1 MDDSSPQALSVA
13 KTPWEIVTS
22 RFEFPAEVAP
32 GIPFIPHPEQIRAI
46 NELAALNNQGHWMDV
61 GTGKTFMAT
70 AVALYLHIM
79 YGTFA
84 MCVMPPHLTLQWYR
98 WLRKVTDKL
107 TGEPITVT
115 LYAGPPKKREEIKL
129 GGAQFYISSIRMFV
143 KDMSRF
149 RTLGKSKAY
158 YIIDEAHLILTN
170 IETKQFA
177 AMAEMLP
184 AERVAA
190 LTGTPN
196 ATPLKAYG
204 LIRFTAPGTYRSF
217 AHFKREHVDT
227 VDFWGKPQTFKN
239 LDGIRDAL
247 ATNSCRLL
255 YSDMYSDLDVPK
267 FMPME
272 YSLSKDHRKLYRK
285 IASEKVR
292 ETSDGGKEDS
302 TQVSKLFHNLGQVVV
317 NFGHFA
323 GDPEKKSEVIR
334 VIRNYMDSIGDEK
347 VVFFAHYQ
355 LTVALMCSEFADL
368 GFVPYNGAVSD
379 KDKDA
384 NKTRFMTDPSCRGI
398 VIQYRSGSSGLDGLQ
413 YASYRM
419 LMVEPGDPNSP
430 DVFIQCV
437 GRLMRR
443 GQQRQVCVGLLQA
456 RGTLQPDRYTG
467 LVNADKLASK
477 MLRPGFSL
485 EKELGLDIS
494 DDDGWIDYGD

>member
-1 MDDSSPQALSVA
+1 MDDSPQALSEA

-22 RFEFPAEVAP
+22 RFEFPKEVAP
-32 GIPFIPHPEQIRAI
+32 GIPFIPHPLQIEAI
-46 NELAALNNQGHWMDV
+46 NQLASLNNQGHWMDV

-70 AVALYLHIM
+70 AVALYLHMM

-84 MCVMPPHLTLQWYR
+84 VCVMPPHLTLQWYR

-107 TGEPITVT
+107 TGEPLKVI
-115 LYAGPPKKREEIKL
+115 LYGGPPKKREQIEL
-129 GGAQFYISSIRMFV
+129 SGAQFFLSSIRMFV
-143 KDMSRF
+143 KDLDRF
-149 RTLGKSKAY
+149 KHLPRGKAFY
-158 YIIDEAHLILTN
+158 VIDEAHLILTN
-170 IETKQFA
+170 VETKQFA
-177 AMAEMLP
+177 AMVEMLP
-184 AERVAA
+184 IERVAA

-204 LIRFTAPGTYRSF
+204 LIRFTVPGKYRSY
-217 AHFKREHVDT
+217 AHFKREHVDEL
-227 VDFWGKPQTFKN
+227 DFWNKPATFKN

-247 ATNSCRLL
+247 ATNSHRLL
-255 YSDMYSDLDVPK
+255 YSDMYDDLDVPK
-267 FMPME
+267 FVPME

-292 ETSDGGKEDS
+292 ETGDGGKEDS
-302 TQVSKLFHNLGQVVV
+302 TQVSKLFHNMGQLVL
-317 NFGHFA
+317 NYGHFA
-323 GDPEKKSEVIR
+323 EDPKKKSEAISVL
-334 VIRNYMDSIGDEK
+334 RNYMDSIGDEK

-384 NKTRFMTDPSCRGI
+384 NKTRFMTDPKCRGI

-419 LMVEPGDPNSP
+419 IMVEPGDPNAP
-430 DVFIQCV
+430 DVFVQCV

-443 GQQRQVCVGLLQA
+443 GQQRQVMVGLLQA
-456 RGTLQPDRYTG
+456 RATLQPERYLG
-467 LVNADKLASK
+467 LVAADKLAAK

-485 EKELGLDIS
+485 EKELGLDG
-494 DDDGWIDYGD
+494 DEDDGWIDYGD

>member
-1 MDDSSPQALSVA
+1 MDDSPQALSGA

-22 RFEFPAEVAP
+22 RFEFPKEVAP
-32 GIPFIPHPEQIRAI
+32 GIPFIPHPLQIEAI
-46 NELAALNNQGHWMDV
+46 NELALLNNQGHWMDV

-70 AVALYLHIM
+70 AVALYEHMM
-79 YGTFA
+79 YGTFT

-107 TGEPITVT
+107 TGEPLKVT
-115 LYAGPPKKREEIKL
+115 LYAGPPKKREEIEL
-129 GGAQFYISSIRMFV
+129 SGSQFLISSIRIFV
-143 KDMSRF
+143 KDLDRF
-149 RTLGKSKAY
+149 KRLPRGKGF

-170 IETKQFA
+170 IETKQFT
-177 AMAEMLP
+177 AMVEMLP
-184 AERVAA
+184 VERVAA

-204 LIRFTAPGTYRSF
+204 LIRFVVPGKYRSY
-217 AHFKREHVDT
+217 AHFKREHVDEL
-227 VDFWGKPQTFKN
+227 DFWNKPVTFKN
-239 LDGIRDAL
+239 LEGIKEAL
-247 ATNSCRLL
+247 ATNSHRLL

-267 FMPME
+267 FVPME

-292 ETSDGGKEDS
+292 ETKDGGKEDS
-302 TQVSKLFHNLGQVVV
+302 TQVSKLFHNMGQVVV
-317 NFGHFA
+317 NYGHFA
-323 GDPEKKSEVIR
+323 EDPEKKSEVLR
-334 VIRNYMDSIGDEK
+334 VIRGYMDSIGNEK

-355 LTVALMCSEFADL
+355 LTVALLCSEFSDL

-384 NKTRFMTDPSCRGI
+384 NKTRFMEDPSCRGI

-419 LMVEPGDPNSP
+419 LMVEPGDPNAP

-443 GQQRQVCVGLLQA
+443 GQQRQVMVGLLQA
-456 RGTLQPDRYTG
+456 RGTLQPDRYLG
-467 LVNADKLASK
+467 LVAADKLASK

-485 EKELGLDIS
+485 EKELGLDA
-494 DDDGWIDYGD
+494 DEDDGWIDYGD